1 MSSEGQEKSEKATPE
16 RMKKVRDEGSL
27 TKSQDLSS
35 WLGIGAA
42 AITLPMV
49 IGRASDAARTQLA
62 EVGQVVAHPDPN
74 LAVTLLGDGL
84 GTVLSTLSPMLVAV
98 VLAAVVATAVQ
109 GGIHPSMKRLKPTFK
124 QFNPTNGL
132 KRLFGAQAWW
142 QGMKSLLK
150 TAVVGVVLLVVVKG
164 LTPALMVAGGLPIR
178 ALLDE
183 AGGGAAS
190 LLRTAVAAGL
200 LLAAA
205 DVIVVIRRNRKK
217 TRMSKQEIKD
227 ESKRS
232 DGDPLL
238 KGAIRSK
245 QLAMS
250 RNRMMAAVP
259 TADVVLVNPT
269 HVAVALRYEPGSG
282 APRVVAKGQGHVA
295 TRIRERA
302 TEHHVPM
309 VADIPLARALHG
321 ACEIG
326 DEIPEYLYTAVAR
339 VLAFVMALRRRG
351 AATGLHR
358 IPERT
363 GTAA

>member
-1 MSSEGQEKSEKATPE
+1 MIIGYAPSSA
-16 RMKKVRDEGSL
+16 
-27 TKSQDLSS
+27 
-35 WLGIGAA
+35 
-42 AITLPMV
+42 
-49 IGRASDAARTQLA
+49 
-62 EVGQVVAHPDPN
+62 
-74 LAVTLLGDGL
+74 
-84 GTVLSTLSPMLVAV
+84 
-98 VLAAVVATAVQ
+98 
-109 GGIHPSMKRLKPTFK
+109 
-124 QFNPTNGL
+124 
-132 KRLFGAQAWW
+132 
-142 QGMKSLLK
+142 
-150 TAVVGVVLLVVVKG
+150 LVVVDMQHDFAD
-164 LTPALMVAGGLPIR
+164 PAGSLYVSGGEDIVAGIAAEIAAAQAATATVVYTQDWHPEHTPHFAQDGGTWPVHCVAGSPGAALVPGVPVVGPVVHKGTGSEDGYSGFSEVDLASGER
-178 ALLDE
+178 KGTQLSTLLDE
-183 AGGGAAS
+183 AGGGAMS

-205 DVIVVIRRNRKK
+205 DVVVVIRRNRKK
-217 TRMSKQEIKD
+217 TRMSRQEIKD

-250 RNRMMAAVP
+250 RNRMMAAIP

-309 VADIPLARALHG
+309 VADVPLARALHG
-321 ACEIG
+321 ACEVG

-351 AATGLHR
+351 AAAGVHR
-358 IPERT
+358 VPDRP
-363 GTAA
+363 GVAA